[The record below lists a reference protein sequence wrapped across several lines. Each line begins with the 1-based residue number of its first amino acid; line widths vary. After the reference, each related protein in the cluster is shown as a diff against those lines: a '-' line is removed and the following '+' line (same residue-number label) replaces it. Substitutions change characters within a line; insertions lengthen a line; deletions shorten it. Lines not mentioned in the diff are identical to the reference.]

1 MMAKWEYEQHL
12 GSDIIRCSKCGGDIN
27 VGKYG
32 LYYMQHFYFCPYCG
46 KRMSGA
52 ITPIY
57 RGKIPPMPP
66 VKPPKKS
73 E

>member
-1 MMAKWEYEQHL
+1 MAKWEHKQHL
-12 GSDIIRCSKCGGDIN
+12 GSDIIRCSKCGGNIN
-27 VGKYG
+27 LGKYG

-46 KRMSGA
+46 KRMNGA